1 MFRQTIFILMVG
13 VIAGLG
19 HFASLLAI
27 DDVIDQDKV
36 LQARESVVIIE
47 GDKID
52 ETSPSGRSNGISYN
66 GVGSGIIIDS
76 RGYIITN
83 YHVIDGIRKIQVKTF
98 DGTKYQGVYVSH
110 DPVTDIALI
119 KITPNQSL
127 VPINIGTSSTIREL
141 DTVVVIGNPF
151 GYPYSVN
158 RGEISGLN
166 RYVRVT
172 DDLKYNNMI
181 QLSAAINPGNSGGPL
196 LNAGGEV
203 IGINAA
209 LRQGATGIAFA
220 IPIDLV
226 MEVGEQLISQHTSQ
240 FCYHGI
246 RFKQQSKDS
255 FYTDS
260 SHHATPKEQEY
271 VLVDAVEPGS
281 PAEVAGIQPGDAIL
295 SANNANIERKI
306 DFQKVLIDLHENDKL
321 ELEIERDSEKYSASF
336 ELRRSKN
343 NGSRIASAMSPVT
356 SQFDSSNGQVKS
368 TANAVP
374 INLAASETM
383 MAGRIME
390 VFGVRVRPVSQ
401 EEFLQM
407 NPRLNANKYDYEG
420 AMLVTAVREDGLWYQ
435 SGIRKGDLIAGVIA
449 ASGQNPWSITKMN
462 DLKFIADKWSPDEMG
477 NEVIILYIRGQVD
490 STIRVPVRSSFAQSS
505 AQKSSR

>member
-1 MFRQTIFILMVG
+1 MIGLM
-13 VIAGLG
+13 AGLG
-19 HFASLLAI
+19 LFASLSAS
-27 DDVIDQDKV
+27 DDVVDQDKV

-52 ETSPSGRSNGISYN
+52 ETSPGGRSNGISYN

-98 DGTKYQGVYVSH
+98 DGTKYQGYYVSH

-119 KITPNQSL
+119 KITPNQPL
-127 VPINIGTSSTIREL
+127 VPICIGTSSTIREL

-166 RYVRVT
+166 RYVKVT

-196 LNAGGEV
+196 LNTGGEV

-246 RFKQQSKDS
+246 RFKQKNKDS

-260 SHHATPKEQEY
+260 SHHTASKEQES

-281 PAEVAGIQPGDAIL
+281 PAEEAGIKPGDAIL
-295 SANNANIERKI
+295 SANDTNVARKI
-306 DFQKVLIDLHENDKL
+306 DFQKALIDLHENDKL
-321 ELEIERDSEKYSASF
+321 ELVIERDHEKYDATF
-336 ELRRSKN
+336 ALRHAKN
-343 NGSRIASAMSPVT
+343 NNNRVASAAPQVT
-356 SQFDSSNGQVKS
+356 SQFDSSNNQVKS

-374 INLAASETM
+374 VNRGTSSETM
-383 MAGRIME
+383 MANRIME

-407 NPRLNANKYDYEG
+407 NPRLTANKYDYEG
-420 AMLVTAVREDGLWYQ
+420 AMQVTTIRKDGLWYQ
-435 SGIRKGDLIAGVIA
+435 YGIREGDLIAGVISGA
-449 ASGQNPWSITKMN
+449 GQNSWSITKMN

-477 NEVIILYIRGQVD
+477 NEVIILYVRGQVD
-490 STIRVPVRSSFAQSS
+490 STIRIPVRASLAQS